1 MRVPGRRI
9 ADARRVRE
17 TGCMSCVEHLPAG
30 RGAVDVRGGGRKYQI
45 YAPHAATDY
54 IQSALVRTGHP
65 YEEAMLDVMAG
76 VLRPG
81 ELVLD
86 VGANVGNHTLY
97 LAVVAQCHV
106 VAYEPNP
113 ELAAAIRTSVQLND
127 LDDRVTVRE
136 VGVHSRRG
144 RGSMENLNPS
154 NLGAQSI
161 SVDPQDG
168 EFDVVA
174 LDDEEQAGRVAL
186 IKVDVEGAELAV
198 LQGARVLLQR
208 DRPLLFVECGSVK
221 EFRDV
226 AAFLTDLGYSMQGTY
241 NETPTHAF
249 APIPDT
255 EADRA
260 VNRGFI
266 ETTVAL
272 YDLRSQRRRLR
283 TKATRLQEE
292 LVALKRR
299 SAKERY
305 RIATLRAENAELQAE
320 LKKARERIVELVAEA
335 QAVNAR
341 DQGGLEL

>member
-1 MRVPGRRI
+1 
-9 ADARRVRE
+9 
-17 TGCMSCVEHLPAG
+17 MSSVEYTPAG
-30 RGAVDVRGGGRKYQI
+30 QSTAIVRGGGREYQVH
-45 YAPHAATDY
+45 APHAETDY
-54 IQSALVRTGHP
+54 IQSGLVRTGHP

-97 LAVVAQCHV
+97 LAVVAQCRV

-113 ELAAAIRTSVQLND
+113 ELAAAIRTSVHLNE

-136 VGVHSRRG
+136 VGVFSRPG

-174 LDDEEQAGRVAL
+174 LDDEEQGGRVAL
-186 IKVDVEGAELAV
+186 IKIDVEGAELAV
-198 LQGARVLLQR
+198 LQGARALLQR
-208 DRPLLFVECGSVK
+208 DRPLLFVECGSEK

-226 AAFLTDLGYSMQGTY
+226 AAFLVGLGYSLQGTY
-241 NETPTHAF
+241 NQTPTHAF
-249 APIPDT
+249 APFAGT
-255 EADRA
+255 EAEQA

-272 YDLRSQRRRLR
+272 YGMRSERRRLR
-283 TKATRLQEE
+283 AEATHLREQL
-292 LVALKRR
+292 ATLKRR
-299 SAKERY
+299 SARERN
-305 RIATLRAENAELQAE
+305 RLRTLRAENAEHEANLQ
-320 LKKARERIVELVAEA
+320 KARDRIAELVAEVH
-335 QAVNAR
+335 AVDAG
-341 DQGGLEL
+341 DQGGLET